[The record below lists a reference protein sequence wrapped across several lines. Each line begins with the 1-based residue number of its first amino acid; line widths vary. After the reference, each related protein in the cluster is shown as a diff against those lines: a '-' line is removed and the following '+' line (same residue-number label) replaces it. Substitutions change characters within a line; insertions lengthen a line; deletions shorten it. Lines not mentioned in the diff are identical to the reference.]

1 MKYSSYPNN
10 RDSIS
15 FEKRCGGNLI
25 AFSGFYSYFLTFAL
39 CRQKNIYKNHLIIY
53 NTDMKYIQR
62 KNCATLLFVH
72 GNEDYYR

>member
-39 CRQKNIYKNHLIIY
+39 CRQK
-53 NTDMKYIQR
+53 KYIQR